1 MGCIVGGGAANA
13 PVEASEEAATPTQQS
28 AQANNTA
35 VETSAKEEPK
45 KKIVRQK
52 QKPARPRGK
61 GVDPNFP
68 FVDGEHNVNNV
79 WALFNK
85 ERVLGKGASCEVAHV
100 IRKEDKAHFAMKQ
113 MEREDKWN
121 PILFTQ
127 EVDLLTSLDH
137 PNILRYKDCYM
148 DSKNF
153 YVCTELCTGGELF
166 DKIKAIKKFTE
177 KDAAKI
183 LRTIIDAIAH
193 CHSQNIVHRDLKP
206 ENIVYRTNE
215 QKDLVI
221 IDFGDAKKIKDD
233 QVYEDFVGTAF
244 YLAPECTRNRKG
256 WELKASDMW
265 TIGVIA
271 YVLLTGRPPFYGR
284 GNKEI
289 LKKIVKCK
297 LTFPQ
302 NVKLSGE
309 ALSFI
314 TSLIKKDTEAR
325 LTAEAALQHRF
336 LRGEAPDKAI
346 SELVLKQLGNYQSQ
360 CKLKKVLVRML
371 ANQMTDDDH
380 KSISSAF
387 NELDKDGDGFVD
399 VQELTEYIAK
409 QTGMNEADAE
419 RRASEYIS
427 SLDQDGDGVIS
438 REEFTD
444 GRLSKKIQEENEIQK
459 HFDEIDK
466 DRDGFITQ
474 NELATL
480 FNHTLSK
487 HLIKAMI
494 DEIDTDNDGKISFE
508 EFRAAMQKGNIDG
521 VSALSPRP
529 AIQQE
534 MNKKWIQ
541 TLNDEIADEGKEAK

>member
-1 MGCIVGGGAANA
+1 MGCLSSTPA
-13 PVEASEEAATPTQQS
+13 PSEDVDSPKQPAATLPS
-28 AQANNTA
+28 EVVPAPDQAPA
-35 VETSAKEEPK
+35 PK
-45 KKIVRQK
+45 QK
-52 QKPARPRGK
+52 QKQPKKSGK
-61 GVDPNFP
+61 GINPDFP
-68 FVDGEHNVNNV
+68 FVPGHQNVNNV
-79 WALFNK
+79 WAHFNK
-85 ERVLGKGASCEVAHV
+85 KKILGKGASCEVAHV
-100 IRKEDKAHFAMKQ
+100 IRKHDGAHFAMKQ

-137 PNILRYKDCYM
+137 PNILRYRDCYM
-148 DSKNF
+148 DNKNF

-166 DKIKAIKKFTE
+166 DKIKLIKKFTE

-193 CHSQNIVHRDLKP
+193 CHKKNIVHRDLKP
-206 ENIVYRTNE
+206 ENIVYRTEE

-221 IDFGDAKKIKDD
+221 IDFGDAKKIDD
-233 QVYEDFVGTAF
+233 NKIYEDFVGTAF

-271 YVLLTGRPPFYGR
+271 YVLMTGRPPFYGR

-302 NVKLSGE
+302 SVKLSGE

-314 TSLIKKDTEAR
+314 TSLIKKRTEDR
-325 LTAEAALQHRF
+325 LTAEEALKHKF
-336 LRGEAPDKAI
+336 LTGDASDNAI
-346 SELVLKQLGNYQSQ
+346 SESVLKQLGNYQSQ

-380 KSISSAF
+380 KQISNAF
-387 NELDKDGDGFVD
+387 DELDTDGNGYVD
-399 VQELTEYIAK
+399 VAELTEYIAK
-409 QTGMNEADAE
+409 HSHINEEEAE
-419 RRASEYIS
+419 RRASEYIT

-444 GRLSKKIQEENEIQK
+444 GRLSKKIQEENEIKK
-459 HFDEIDK
+459 HFEEIDK
-466 DRDGFITQ
+466 DNDGFITQ
-474 NELATL
+474 TELATL

-494 DEIDTDNDGKISFE
+494 DEIDQDNDGKISFE
-508 EFRAAMQKGNIDG
+508 EFRTAMQKGNIDG
-521 VSALSPRP
+521 VLSPRP
-529 AIQQE
+529 AMRDQMKEKDFI
-534 MNKKWIQ
+534 KK
-541 TLNDEIADEGKEAK
+541 LHDEIKGEE